1 MPAGRDSPRAWLAA
15 AGAMV
20 AVCVAYGLAYSYGQF
35 FSPMAASFGAGNG
48 AGAAIFSITSLLF
61 FSLGAVSGPL
71 ADRYGPRTVLAAGGG
86 LLGLGLFL
94 TAHATAL
101 WQAYLAYGL
110 GTGLGVGCVYVPV
123 MTAIG
128 RWFDRQ
134 RALATGIVVSGVG
147 VGTVVSSPLS
157 AWMVDT
163 FGWRRSY
170 EYYALGGVVL
180 LLLCAA
186 LVPRPPQHEPMAAAA
201 PETGRARRGF
211 GTLYLAAL
219 LINIV
224 IYVPFVQ
231 LSQYARH
238 HGVSSVAAASLV
250 SVIGVSSIV
259 GRLALGAVARRIGT
273 LNLFKACHVVIAA
286 SPLLWLAS
294 DGFGGLLAFAL
305 VLGVSYG
312 GYIALI
318 PVVLGDQYGLA
329 RLGRILGVLYT
340 AVGIGSAVGPAAAGA
355 LIQET
360 GSYAPALITL
370 TVLGSLG
377 AATVMAYRGKDS
389 S

>member
-1 MPAGRDSPRAWLAA
+1 M
-15 AGAMV
+15 
-20 AVCVAYGLAYSYGQF
+20 
-35 FSPMAASFGAGNG
+35 
-48 AGAAIFSITSLLF
+48 
-61 FSLGAVSGPL
+61 
-71 ADRYGPRTVLAAGGG
+71 VLAGGGG
-86 LLGLGLFL
+86 LLALGLFL

-123 MTAIG
+123 MTAVG

-163 FGWRRSY
+163 FGQRRSY
-170 EYYALGGVVL
+170 EYYAAGGVVL

-186 LVPRPPQHEPMAAAA
+186 LVPRPPRHEPVATAA
-201 PETGRARRGF
+201 PGTGRARRGF
-211 GTLYLAAL
+211 GTLYLSAL

-231 LSQYARH
+231 LPQYARH
-238 HGVSSVAAASLV
+238 HGVPGVAAAGLV

-273 LNLFKACHVVIAA
+273 LNLFKGCHVVIAV

-294 DGFGGLLAFAL
+294 EGFGGLLAFAV

-329 RLGRILGVLYT
+329 RLTKILGVLYT
-340 AVGIGSAVGPAAAGA
+340 TVGTGSAVGPAAAGA
-355 LIQET
+355 LIQES
-360 GSYAPALITL
+360 GSYGPALLTL
-370 TVLGSLG
+370 AVLGLSG
-377 AATVMAYRGKDS
+377 AATVMTYRGRES

>member
-1 MPAGRDSPRAWLAA
+1 MPTGRDSPRAWLAA
-15 AGAMV
+15 TGAMV

-35 FSPMAASFGAGNG
+35 FSFIADSFGTGDG
-48 AGAAIFSITSLLF
+48 AGSAIFSITSLLF
-61 FSLGAVSGPL
+61 FGLGAVSGPL
-71 ADRYGPRTVLAAGGG
+71 ADRYGPRMLLVAGGV

-94 TAHATAL
+94 TAHASAL
-101 WQAYLAYGL
+101 WQAYVAYGL

-123 MTAIG
+123 MSAVG
-128 RWFDRQ
+128 SWFDRR

-157 AWMVDT
+157 AWMVDA

-170 EYYALGGVVL
+170 EYYALGGAVL

-186 LVPRPPQHEPMAAAA
+186 LVPRPPRHEPRPTVA
-201 PETGRARRGF
+201 PEPGRGRRGF
-211 GTLYLAAL
+211 GTLYLSAL

-238 HGVSSVAAASLV
+238 HGVSGGAAASLV
-250 SVIGVSSIV
+250 SVIGVSSII
-259 GRLALGAVARRIGT
+259 GRTALGAVARRVGT
-273 LNLFKACHVVIAA
+273 LNLFKACHVAIAA
-286 SPLLWLAS
+286 GPLLWLAS
-294 DGFGGLLAFAL
+294 DGFDGLLAFAL

-329 RLGRILGVLYT
+329 RLGRVLGVLYT
-340 AVGIGSAVGPAAAGA
+340 AVGIGSAVGPAATGA

-360 GSYAPALITL
+360 GSYAPALVTL
-370 TVLGSLG
+370 AVLGSLG

-389 S
+389 T